1 MAKRSKKI
9 KKQVIDENVKRIKVR
24 LDTKTVITV
33 RNLAIFKSWK
43 ERYPNAE
50 IIA

>member
-1 MAKRSKKI
+1 MAQRRKKI
-9 KKQVIDENVKRIKVR
+9 KKQIIDENIKRIKVR
-24 LDTKTVITV
+24 LDKRTVITV